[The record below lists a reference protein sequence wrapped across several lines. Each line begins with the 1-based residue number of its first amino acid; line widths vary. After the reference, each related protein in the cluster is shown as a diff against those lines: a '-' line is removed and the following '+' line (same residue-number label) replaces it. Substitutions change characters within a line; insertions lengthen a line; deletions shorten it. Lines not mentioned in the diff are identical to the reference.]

1 MDDDAIAIE
10 AIAGRF
16 KQALKP
22 FEYREYSQSSK
33 GRLLGVVCT
42 GRLGQCVV
50 SSKGRGIHHA
60 HSDHAEGSVGP
71 RAVVSSLSTAV

>member
-10 AIAGRF
+10 AIADRF

-33 GRLLGVVCT
+33 GRLLGLEWCALVD
-42 GRLGQCVV
+42 LDNEA
-50 SSKGRGIHHA
+50 SAARGAFWSCKFCSAPKHCSHMKCCLVKA
-60 HSDHAEGSVGP
+60 
-71 RAVVSSLSTAV
+71 